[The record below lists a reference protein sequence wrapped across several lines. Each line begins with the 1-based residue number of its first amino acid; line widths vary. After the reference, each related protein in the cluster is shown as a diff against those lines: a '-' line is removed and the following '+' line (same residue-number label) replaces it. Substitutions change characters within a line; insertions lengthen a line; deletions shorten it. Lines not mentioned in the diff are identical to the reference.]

1 MPPCAVIR
9 RIGAT
14 KACPL
19 AIDRTIRSL
28 VGIGG
33 ASSSRVLNLLA
44 IGQALADHPGHKAS
58 PLFLSPILNHAIL
71 LKHRLRGDESD
82 LFSAK
87 RVLATKIIIP
97 FERSDLRVGG
107 RSMFVG
113 QRNFDSLL
121 REIGNYREL
130 ADLRRDTEV
139 LRLID
144 AVPSLDPFLLRE
156 HLRSHAV
163 TPDAC
168 YFEISAADQQRMYE
182 YTAGEIGRL
191 SAMASGRGGVQ
202 EIGTGRLVSAL
213 LSNEVNEKLEPL
225 RITLGLGPDEFRD
238 GIFSWRGF
246 IYYKWSLKELWPRLV
261 QTLKDLKSVYPVG
274 GANAEQLFYLGTAK
288 ESIIRAVR
296 DNRDA
301 IRGIVGVYDNAYAG
315 LIEHRQPQIFREFLL
330 GAPGLFLELG
340 EKIGAMSHVT
350 SFWNYRFPPGLPRVA
365 DAEELTLIL
374 HDFAQ
379 SLGQEHLKAA

>member
-1 MPPCAVIR
+1 
-9 RIGAT
+9 
-14 KACPL
+14 
-19 AIDRTIRSL
+19 
-28 VGIGG
+28 
-33 ASSSRVLNLLA
+33 
-44 IGQALADHPGHKAS
+44 
-58 PLFLSPILNHAIL
+58 
-71 LKHRLRGDESD
+71 
-82 LFSAK
+82 
-87 RVLATKIIIP
+87 
-97 FERSDLRVGG
+97 
-107 RSMFVG
+107 
-113 QRNFDSLL
+113 
-121 REIGNYREL
+121 
-130 ADLRRDTEV
+130 
-139 LRLID
+139 
-144 AVPSLDPFLLRE
+144 
-156 HLRSHAV
+156 
-163 TPDAC
+163 
-168 YFEISAADQQRMYE
+168 
-182 YTAGEIGRL
+182 
-191 SAMASGRGGVQ
+191 
-202 EIGTGRLVSAL
+202 LVSAL

-261 QTLKDLKSVYPVG
+261 QTLKDLKGAQPVG
-274 GANAEQLFYLGTAK
+274 PANAEQLFYLNSAK

-301 IRGIVGVYDNAYAG
+301 IRGIVAVYDNAYAG
-315 LIEHRQPQIFREFLL
+315 LIERRQPQIFREFLL